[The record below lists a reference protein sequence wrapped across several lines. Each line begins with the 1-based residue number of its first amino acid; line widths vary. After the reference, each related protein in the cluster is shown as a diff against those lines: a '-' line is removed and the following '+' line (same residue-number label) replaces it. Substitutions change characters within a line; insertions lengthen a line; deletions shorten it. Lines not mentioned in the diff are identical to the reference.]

1 MYRKHAKRTIYGFQ
15 VASPELP
22 AKLCFVRY
30 DHFRIMRKA
39 TRQSQLLQAPYV
51 PVTGTPARPSMGVA
65 KLPHKRRDTPAGKQV
80 LRARCV
86 KHAENSKTRT
96 Q

>member
-30 DHFRIMRKA
+30 GYLRIMRKA
-39 TRQSQLLQAPYV
+39 TRQVQVLHVPCV
-51 PVTGTPARPSMGVA
+51 PVPGTPARPSMGVA
-65 KLPHKRRDTPAGKQV
+65 KLPHKRWDIPVGSAGV
-80 LRARCV
+80 GRAI
-86 KHAENSKTRT
+86 
-96 Q
+96 